1 MNTETTVGTHW
12 MCTKT
17 VNIDSSGEQRFTQG
31 KIYTCEYGGCLTN
44 DVGNKNHIVSP
55 DFLAKHFTQYNHS
68 RFDDIRTWAK
78 NKGILDNGD
87 SKTQTV
93 KLLEEAGELAAAVL
107 RGNSANAID
116 AIGDIVVALT
126 SLAHHQGTTIE
137 ECIEAAYDVIK
148 GRTGKM
154 VEGDFQKDVTPTKE
168 GGHE

>member
-17 VNIDSSGEQRFTQG
+17 VIIDSSGEQRFTQG
-31 KIYTCEYGGCLTN
+31 KIYTCEYYGCLTN
-44 DVGNKNHIVSP
+44 DVGNKNHIINP
-55 DFLAKHFTQYNHS
+55 TFLDKHFILCSYS
-68 RFDDIRTWAK
+68 RFGDIRAWAK

-107 RGNSANAID
+107 RGNRANAID
-116 AIGDIVVALT
+116 AIGDMVVVLT

-154 VEGDFQKDVTPTKE
+154 VDGDFQKEVPNV
-168 GGHE
+168 